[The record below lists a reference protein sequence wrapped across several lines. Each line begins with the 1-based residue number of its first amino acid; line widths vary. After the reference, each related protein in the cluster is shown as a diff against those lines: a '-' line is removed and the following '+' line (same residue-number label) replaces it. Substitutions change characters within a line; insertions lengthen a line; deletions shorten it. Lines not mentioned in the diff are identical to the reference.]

1 MANDWLEDAQEFLHL
16 ARNGL
21 DVENSEENLRH
32 HMEFFS
38 TESQF
43 SDHLKE
49 LQGLVSEIEPYVR
62 ATAKVQLM
70 QNVAAL
76 EEKAKEA
83 KQEAKTQQERLQRY
97 SDLFFFFNL
106 FFHFKISLL
115 VMKERNHNIYKITT
129 GFSKVCATDERN
141 GYWDSELL
149 NSLFS
154 SAAG

>member
-1 MANDWLEDAQEFLHL
+1 MNKLYSLCERYYQVIQMANDWLEDAQEFLHL

-83 KQEAKTQQERLQRY
+83 KQEAKTQQEQLQRY
-97 SDLFFFFNL
+97 SDLFFFILSF
-106 FFHFKISLL
+106 
-115 VMKERNHNIYKITT
+115 
-129 GFSKVCATDERN
+129 
-141 GYWDSELL
+141 
-149 NSLFS
+149 
-154 SAAG
+154 

>member
-1 MANDWLEDAQEFLHL
+1 MQMANDWLEDAQEFLHL

-32 HMEFFS
+32 HIEFFS

-49 LQGLVSEIEPYVR
+49 LQGLVSEIEPYVHAAAR
-62 ATAKVQLM
+62 EQLM

-83 KQEAKTQQERLQRY
+83 KQEAKTQQEQLQRY
-97 SDLFFFFNL
+97 IDLICL
-106 FFHFKISLL
+106 FVCLFCFKISLL
-115 VMKERNHNIYKITT
+115 VMNKRDHNI
-129 GFSKVCATDERN
+129 N
-141 GYWDSELL
+141 W
-149 NSLFS
+149 SLVKCLCY
-154 SAAG
+154 